1 MLIYELTDI
10 QLEFGFILTKIL
22 WFM

>member
-10 QLEFGFILTKIL
+10 QLEFVFILTKIL
-22 WFM
+22 

>member
-10 QLEFGFILTKIL
+10 QLEFVFILTKIL